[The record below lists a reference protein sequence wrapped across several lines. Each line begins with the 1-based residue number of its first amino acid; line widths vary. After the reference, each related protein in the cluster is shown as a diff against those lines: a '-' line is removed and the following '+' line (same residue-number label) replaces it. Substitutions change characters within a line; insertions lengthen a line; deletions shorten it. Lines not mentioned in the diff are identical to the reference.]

1 MSELIRGEKHP
12 LLSARGQWIRACWRS
27 LHQLCEHF
35 TPSDAVIMPDHV
47 HLLLMVNS
55 SDAFS
60 FNPLIFAHW
69 FRKLTATIY
78 PEEQVLARMQASAP
92 VHWDVIDA
100 MAERQ
105 LCGVAQVEIIWQK
118 DFWINISRD
127 TRQLS
132 SIRRYIRMNPARYF
146 WKCDHP
152 DLFRLSSHLKHPA
165 LDSALPWS
173 AIGDITLLASPFLF
187 LVRLTRKKTL
197 EELEPEITVHLERAK
212 RGGVPIC
219 GFISPGERN
228 FEQRLKTLPYTR
240 WIKMVPYGLP
250 MRYDP
255 SVEDSRW
262 ISARRLLIL
271 SSFDVAH
278 YPPFQITREGCL
290 LMNERAQHIVNPPQS

>member
-1 MSELIRGEKHP
+1 
-12 LLSARGQWIRACWRS
+12 
-27 LHQLCEHF
+27 
-35 TPSDAVIMPDHV
+35 MPDHV